1 MRMKTLLII
10 MFMSVGGFVSAQT
23 GLRVVND
30 GLRFCESTLPYNN
43 GILVANFGTEELN
56 PLNDEGRGYVM
67 YYKDGKTEI
76 FIRPDGNLS
85 APKGML
91 VQSDRLFVCDVN
103 KIVVYNIVDKS
114 AKPVII
120 RLPEGHL
127 FVNDLV
133 TDGKYLYASVTN
145 SDRIFRIDISGN
157 KGYTPE
163 EWLQVPG
170 PNGLLINN
178 GSMYVA
184 SYPADG
190 NTTGNNVIYKIGD
203 IANPK
208 LEKFVDIAGQYDG
221 IAASTDGDYIYI
233 TNWAPASVSKV
244 SLSDRSVT
252 PVNISLDSPMVGP
265 ADISVRNGKIYIP
278 DLPNSRVIIVKE

>member
-1 MRMKTLLII
+1 MRMKSLLII
-10 MFMSVGGFVSAQT
+10 MFMSVCGCVSAQT
-23 GLRVVND
+23 DLSVVDD
-30 GLRFCESTLPYNN
+30 GLRFCESTLPYDK
-43 GILVANFGTEELN
+43 GILIANFGTDELN
-56 PLNDEGRGYVM
+56 PLNGEGKGYIM
-67 YYKDGKTEI
+67 YYEDGKTET
-76 FIRPDGNLS
+76 FIPADGNLS

-91 VQSDRLFVCDVN
+91 VKEDRLFVCDVN
-103 KIVVYNIVDKS
+103 KIVVYNIQNKAS
-114 AKPVII
+114 KPDVI

-133 TDGKYLYASVTN
+133 ADGKYLYASVTN

-157 KGYTPE
+157 SGYDAE
-163 EWLQVPG
+163 EWLEVPG

-190 NTTGNNVIYKIGD
+190 NTTGKNVIYKICD

-221 IAASTDGDYIYI
+221 IATSTDGNYIYI
-233 TNWAPASVSKV
+233 TNWTPASISKV

-252 PVNISLDSPMVGP
+252 PVSISLDSPLVGP
-265 ADISVRNGKIYIP
+265 ADISVKEGYIYIP
-278 DLPNSRVIIVKE
+278 DLPNSRVIVVKE

>member
-1 MRMKTLLII
+1 MKTLLII
-10 MFMSVGGFVSAQT
+10 MFMSVCGFVSAQT
-23 GLRVVND
+23 NLSIVDN

-43 GILVANFGTEELN
+43 GILIANFGTEELN
-56 PLNDEGRGYVM
+56 PLNDEGKGYIM
-67 YYKDGKTEI
+67 YYKDGKTVT
-76 FIRPDGNLS
+76 FIVADGNLS

-91 VQSDRLFVCDVN
+91 AQGDRLFVCDVN
-103 KIVVYNIVDKS
+103 KIVVYNVADKS

-157 KGYTPE
+157 KGYNPE
-163 EWLQVPG
+163 EWLEVPG

-178 GSMYVA
+178 GNMYVA

-190 NTTGNNVIYKIGD
+190 NTTGKNVIYKIDD

-221 IAASTDGDYIYI
+221 IATSTDGDYIYI
-233 TNWAPASVSKV
+233 TNWAPASLSKV

-252 PVNISLDSPMVGP
+252 PVNISLENPLIGP
-265 ADISVRNGKIYIP
+265 ADISVKEGYIYIP
-278 DLPNSRVIIVKE
+278 DLPNSRVVIVKE

>member
-1 MRMKTLLII
+1 MLQISNAYEKYIDYYVYECLWIC
-10 MFMSVGGFVSAQT
+10 F
-23 GLRVVND
+23 
-30 GLRFCESTLPYNN
+30 STDN
-43 GILVANFGTEELN
+43 GILIANFGTENLN
-56 PLNDEGRGYVM
+56 PLNDEGKGYIM
-67 YYKDGKTEI
+67 YYKDGKTET
-76 FIRPDGNLS
+76 FIPTDGNLS

-91 VQSDRLFVCDVN
+91 AQGDRLFVCDVN
-103 KIVVYNIVDKS
+103 KIVVYSTVNKTS
-114 AKPVII
+114 KPVVI

-133 TDGKYLYASVTN
+133 ADGKYLYASVTN
-145 SDRIFRIDISGN
+145 SDRIFRIDISGD

-163 EWLQVPG
+163 EWLKVPG

-190 NTTGNNVIYKIGD
+190 NTTGKNVIYKIGD
-203 IANPK
+203 MANPK

-221 IAASTDGDYIYI
+221 IATSTDGNYIYI

-244 SLSDRSVT
+244 SLSDRSVA
-252 PVNISLDSPMVGP
+252 PVNISLDSPLIGP
-265 ADISVRNGKIYIP
+265 ADISVKEGYIYIP
-278 DLPNSRVIIVKE
+278 DLPNSRVIVVKE

>member
-1 MRMKTLLII
+1 MKTLLII
-10 MFMSVGGFVSAQT
+10 MFMSVCGFASAQT
-23 GLRVVND
+23 DLSIVDD

-43 GILVANFGTEELN
+43 GILIANFGTEELN
-56 PLNDEGRGYVM
+56 PLNDEGKGYIM
-67 YYKDGKTEI
+67 YYKDGKAEM
-76 FIRPDGNLS
+76 FIAADGNLS

-91 VQSDRLFVCDVN
+91 AQGDRLFVCDVN
-103 KIVVYNIVDKS
+103 KIVVYNVADKS
-114 AKPVII
+114 SKPVII
-120 RLPEGHL
+120 RFPEGHL

-157 KGYTPE
+157 KGYNPE
-163 EWLQVPG
+163 EWLEVPG

-178 GSMYVA
+178 GIMYVA

-190 NTTGNNVIYKIGD
+190 NTTGKNVIYKIDD
-203 IANPK
+203 IVNPK

-221 IAASTDGDYIYI
+221 IATSTDGDYIYI
-233 TNWAPASVSKV
+233 TNWVPASLSKI

-252 PVNISLDSPMVGP
+252 PVNISLDNSLIGP
-265 ADISVRNGKIYIP
+265 ADISVKEGYIYIP
-278 DLPNSRVIIVKE
+278 DLPNSRVVIVKE